1 MGQNRKVRKSRHK
14 NKLDEIKADNLF
26 EISVAAPLEKVEPKP
41 PMFPNY
47 DFYLEVKNDAAN
59 ERRLFFAEF
68 IVLGG
73 IVLFVVI
80 RILLLK
86 KF

>member
-1 MGQNRKVRKSRHK
+1 MGQNRKVGKSRHK
-14 NKLDEIKADNLF
+14 NKLGEINTDDLF
-26 EISVAAPLEKVEPKP
+26 EITVAAPLEKVEPKP

-47 DFYLEVKNDAAN
+47 DFKLEVKKDAAN

-80 RILLLK
+80 RILTLK
-86 KF
+86 NF

>member
-1 MGQNRKVRKSRHK
+1 MGQNRKVGKSRHK
-14 NKLDEIKADNLF
+14 NKLETVKTDDLF
-26 EISVAAPLEKVEPKP
+26 EITVAAPLEKVEPKP

-47 DFYLEVKNDAAN
+47 DFYLEVKKDAAN

-68 IVLGG
+68 IILGG
-73 IVLFVVI
+73 IALLVVI
-80 RILLLK
+80 RILLLS